1 MFTKRSP
8 ILNNQKFYVF
18 DRSGIPTCRHFT
30 QGKHRFNKHAEFT
43 LTESIKITNKPK
55 YIIQEL

>member
-1 MFTKRSP
+1 MGSP
-8 ILNNQKFYVF
+8 K
-18 DRSGIPTCRHFT
+18 SRHFT
-30 QGKHRFNKHAEFT
+30 QDKHRFNKHAEFT